1 MVAEGVCY
9 FRRTGLFLPVGS
21 FRPGRKVPRLGTMH
35 ALLPASFLDSRLK
48 EFFVMDDRLAIREFV
63 QGLLRRNG
71 DEDAFSDDE
80 QLIARG
86 RLQSVDTLEVLLFL
100 EEKYGVDFAE
110 AG

>member
-1 MVAEGVCY
+1 
-9 FRRTGLFLPVGS
+9 
-21 FRPGRKVPRLGTMH
+21 
-35 ALLPASFLDSRLK
+35 
-48 EFFVMDDRLAIREFV
+48 MDDRLAIREFV

-110 AG
+110 AGFDQDQVESIDNIMALIGAKPA